1 MYIQVGGNELHE
13 LHCNLKDQREL
24 AKNLEKDLINIKEN
38 LKKEETINARL
49 ENQVKSFLEKK
60 KFEESILILKK
71 KRSWMVIFS

>member
-49 ENQVKSFLEKK
+49 ENQVKSFL
-60 KFEESILILKK
+60 
-71 KRSWMVIFS
+71 